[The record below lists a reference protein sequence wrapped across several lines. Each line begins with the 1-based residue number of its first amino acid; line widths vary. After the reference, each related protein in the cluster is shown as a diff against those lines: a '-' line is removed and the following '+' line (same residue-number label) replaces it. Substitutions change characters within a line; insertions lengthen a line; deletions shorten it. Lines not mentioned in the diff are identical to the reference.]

1 MDYLTLFLL
10 LPPHAFLNC
19 NIQDACKV
27 FTIYIMKKHN
37 WLGIN
42 ETGKLIMPESTLK
55 YMEDEKIKRDEMALN
70 PSKSRGHHGTHVEK
84 TATV

>member
-1 MDYLTLFLL
+1 
-10 LPPHAFLNC
+10 
-19 NIQDACKV
+19 
-27 FTIYIMKKHN
+27 MKKHN

-55 YMEDEKIKRDEMALN
+55 YMEDEKKKREEIALN
-70 PSKSRGHHGTHVEK
+70 PSKSRGHHGTHIEK